1 MTLDELRRDA
11 RRRGIAT
18 SFTDAG
24 GRFHTVSDTTLRA
37 VLEAMGPAPEATAW
51 PPVVVARQ
59 GRRCDWRPPVGE
71 PVTLALESG
80 AERPLPAK
88 LPGDLPP
95 GRHRLAGRTG
105 ATTLVVA
112 PGRCHLPAAL
122 AEGGRAWGW
131 AAQLYA
137 VRSRSSWGIGDL
149 GDLAGLL
156 AATAPL
162 GATFALLNPL
172 HAASPGEPSPYN
184 PSSRVFRNPLY
195 LRVEA
200 VPELAALAGGER
212 DRVEALARAG
222 RDLLARD
229 RIVRPAVYQ
238 LKDEVLRLAHGAL
251 ARLPG
256 RQAGLAAYR
265 AATANLERFATFCA
279 LQHVHGRDWR
289 AWPAAYRDPARP
301 EVAAFGAEHGD
312 EVGYHAWLQ
321 WLLDE
326 QLAAAAATTPV
337 DYPARSFPGW
347 ATLPVGAPRT
357 GWAGSGTPGGSASS
371 APGGAGSGAPSG
383 AGLGVVNDLAIGF
396 APDGFDAWTF
406 QGELA
411 AGMSVGAPP
420 DPLGPRG
427 QDWGLPAF
435 VPDRLTARGYG
446 PFAQT
451 IRAGMAHAAGLRIDH
466 VMGLFRL
473 FWIPKGAEP
482 AQGTYVRYPADDLL
496 GVLALESHRA
506 AALVV
511 GEDLGTVEPGV
522 RERLEADGVLSYR
535 LAWFEHGPGGGRRRA
550 ADYPRLALAA
560 TTTHDLPTVAG
571 FFSGSDLRHLFEIG
585 VAAPGGD
592 EQADQEAQRASLRR
606 LLEDEGLLAPGEES
620 VEAIVAALY
629 GFLARTPSMLVAATL
644 EDAVEA
650 PDRPNVPGTIDQRP
664 NWSLP
669 LPVPLDDLA
678 ADPRV
683 RRLAG
688 ILSDGIAAATPEA
701 ERNS

>member
-1 MTLDELRRDA
+1 MTLDELRRSA

-59 GRRCDWRPPVGE
+59 GRRCDWRPPAGE
-71 PVTLALESG
+71 PVTLALERG
-80 AERPLPAK
+80 AERPLPAE

-105 ATTLVVA
+105 AATLVVA

-122 AEGGRAWGW
+122 AGGGRAWGW

-149 GDLAGLL
+149 GDLGGLL

-200 VPELAALAGGER
+200 VPELAALTGGER

-229 RIVRPAVYQ
+229 RIDRPAVYQ
-238 LKDEVLRLAHGAL
+238 LKDEALRLAHGAL
-251 ARLPG
+251 ARLPE
-256 RQAGLAAYR
+256 RRAGLAAYR
-265 AATANLERFATFCA
+265 AAANLERFATFCA

-289 AWPAAYRDPARP
+289 GWPAAYRDPARP

-326 QLAAAAATTPV
+326 QLAAA
-337 DYPARSFPGW
+337 
-347 ATLPVGAPRT
+347 
-357 GWAGSGTPGGSASS
+357 TPGE
-371 APGGAGSGAPSG
+371 
-383 AGLGVVNDLAIGF
+383 GLGVLNDLAIGF

-406 QGELA
+406 QDELA
-411 AGMSVGAPP
+411 AGITVGAPP

-435 VPDRLTARGYG
+435 VPERLAAGGYE

-473 FWIPKGAEP
+473 FWIPEGAEP
-482 AQGTYVRYPADDLL
+482 AEGTYVRCPADDLL
-496 GVLALESHRA
+496 GVLALESMA
-506 AALVV
+506 AEALVV
-511 GEDLGTVEPGV
+511 GEDLGTVEHGV
-522 RERLEADGVLSYR
+522 RERLEAEGVLSYR

-571 FFSGSDLRHLFEIG
+571 FFSGSDLRHLYEIG

-629 GFLARTPSMLVAATL
+629 GFLARTPSMLLAATL

-650 PDRPNVPGTIDQRP
+650 HERPNVPGTIDQRP

-669 LPVPLDDLA
+669 LPVRLEELA
-678 ADPRV
+678 DDPRV

-688 ILSDGIAAATPEA
+688 ILSAGIVRAAPEA
-701 ERNS
+701 ERKS

>member
-1 MTLDELRRDA
+1 
-11 RRRGIAT
+11 
-18 SFTDAG
+18 
-24 GRFHTVSDTTLRA
+24 V
-37 VLEAMGPAPEATAW
+37 VLEGGEERPAP
-51 PPVVVARQ
+51 
-59 GRRCDWRPPVGE
+59 
-71 PVTLALESG
+71 
-80 AERPLPAK
+80 AE
-88 LPGDLPP
+88 LPGDLPS
-95 GRHRLAGRTG
+95 GWHRLEGGSG
-105 ATTLVVA
+105 AATLVVA
-112 PGRCHLPAAL
+112 PARCHLPAAL
-122 AEGGRAWGW
+122 AGQGRAWGW

-137 VRSRSSWGIGDL
+137 VRSCRSWGMGDL

-162 GATFALLNPL
+162 GAGFALLNPL
-172 HAASPGEPSPYN
+172 HAALPGEPSPYN

-195 LRVEA
+195 LRVED
-200 VPELAALAGGER
+200 VPELAALDAQAR
-212 DRVEALARAG
+212 ARVEALAAAG
-222 RDLLARD
+222 RELLDRD
-229 RIVRPAVYQ
+229 RIDRVAVYR
-238 LKDEVLRLAHGAL
+238 LKDTALRLAYA
-251 ARLPG
+251 ATDRVPG
-256 RQAGLAAYR
+256 RSDGLAAYR
-265 AATANLERFATFCA
+265 AATPNLERFATFCA
-279 LQHVHGRDWR
+279 LQHLHGNDWR
-289 AWPAAYRDPARP
+289 DWPAAYRHPGRP
-301 EVAAFGAEHGD
+301 EVAEAGAGIAE

-326 QLAAAAATTPV
+326 QLAAV
-337 DYPARSFPGW
+337 RPAEGQ
-347 ATLPVGAPRT
+347 
-357 GWAGSGTPGGSASS
+357 
-371 APGGAGSGAPSG
+371 
-383 AGLGVVNDLAIGF
+383 LGVVNDLAIGF

-406 QGELA
+406 QDELA

-420 DPLGPRG
+420 DPLGPQG

-435 VPDRLTARGYG
+435 VPDLLAAGAYG

-473 FWIPKGAEP
+473 FWIPEGAEP

-496 GVLALESHRA
+496 GVLALESQRA

-522 RERLEADGVLSYR
+522 RERLADEGVLSYR

-571 FFSGSDLRHLFEIG
+571 FFTGSDLEHLRDIG
-585 VAAPGGD
+585 VATPGGP
-592 EQADQEAQRASLRR
+592 EQADQEGQRASLCR
-606 LLEDEGLLAPGEES
+606 LLEDEGLLAPGERS

-629 GFLARTPSMLVAATL
+629 GFLSRTPAMLVAATL

-683 RRLAG
+683 RRLAA
-688 ILSDGIAAATPEA
+688 ILSNAPGPGSG
-701 ERNS
+701 RN

>member
-1 MTLDELRRDA
+1 MTLDELRRSA

-24 GRFHTVSDTTLRA
+24 GRFYEVSDTTLRA

-59 GRRCDWRPPVGE
+59 GRRCDWRPPEGE
-71 PVTLALESG
+71 PVTLELEGG
-80 AERPLPAK
+80 AEGPLPAD
-88 LPGDLPP
+88 LPGDLPS
-95 GRHRLAGRTG
+95 GRHRLAGLTG

-200 VPELAALAGGER
+200 VPELAALTGGER

-222 RDLLARD
+222 RDLSARD
-229 RIVRPAVYQ
+229 RIDRPAVYQ
-238 LKDEVLRLAHGAL
+238 LKDEALRLAHGAL
-251 ARLPG
+251 ARRSD

-279 LQHVHGRDWR
+279 LQQVHGRDWR

-301 EVAAFGAEHGD
+301 EVAAFGAGHAD

-326 QLAAAAATTPV
+326 QLAAATPV
-337 DYPARSFPGW
+337 DDPASRSGGW
-347 ATLPVGAPRT
+347 TTLPVGAPDT
-357 GWAGSGTPGGSASS
+357 GGSGSS
-371 APGGAGSGAPSG
+371 APGAPGTGGSGSVAP
-383 AGLGVVNDLAIGF
+383 GLGVVNDLAIGF
-396 APDGFDAWTF
+396 APDGFDAWSF
-406 QGELA
+406 QDELA
-411 AGMSVGAPP
+411 AGITVGAPP

-435 VPDRLTARGYG
+435 VPDRLAAGGYE

-451 IRAGMAHAAGLRIDH
+451 IRAGMARAAGLRIDH

-473 FWIPKGAEP
+473 FWIPEGAEP
-482 AQGTYVRYPADDLL
+482 AEGTYVRYPADDLL
-496 GVLALESHRA
+496 GVLALESDA
-506 AALVV
+506 AGALVV
-511 GEDLGTVEPGV
+511 GEDLGTVEHGV
-522 RERLEADGVLSYR
+522 RERLETEGVLSYR

-560 TTTHDLPTVAG
+560 VTTHDLPTVAG
-571 FFSGSDLRHLFEIG
+571 FFSGSDLRHLHEIG

-620 VEAIVAALY
+620 VAAIVAALY

-650 PDRPNVPGTIDQRP
+650 HERPNVPGTIDQRP

-669 LPVPLDDLA
+669 LPVPLEELA

-688 ILSDGIAAATPEA
+688 VLSAGIARAAAKA
-701 ERNS
+701 ERKS

>member
-1 MTLDELRRDA
+1 MTLDELRRTA

-18 SFTDAG
+18 GFTDAG
-24 GRFHTVSDTTLRA
+24 GRLYEVSDSTLGA

-59 GRRCDWRPPVGE
+59 GRRCDWRPPEGE
-71 PVTLALESG
+71 PAILALEDG
-80 AERPLPAK
+80 AERPLPAE

-95 GRHRLAGRTG
+95 GRHRLTGRTG

-122 AEGGRAWGW
+122 AGGGRAWGW

-137 VRSRSSWGIGDL
+137 ARSRSSWGIGDL

-172 HAASPGEPSPYN
+172 HAASPQEPSPYN

-195 LRVEA
+195 LRVED

-212 DRVEALARAG
+212 ERVEALARAG

-229 RIVRPAVYQ
+229 RIDRPAVYQ
-238 LKDEVLRLAHGAL
+238 LKDTALRLAHGAL
-251 ARLPG
+251 ARLPE
-256 RQAGLAAYR
+256 RRAGLAAYG
-265 AATANLERFATFCA
+265 AATANLERYATFCA
-279 LQHVHGRDWR
+279 LQHVHGHDWR

-326 QLAAAAATTPV
+326 QLAAAAP
-337 DYPARSFPGW
+337 DGDS
-347 ATLPVGAPRT
+347 
-357 GWAGSGTPGGSASS
+357 
-371 APGGAGSGAPSG
+371 
-383 AGLGVVNDLAIGF
+383 LGVLHDLAIGF
-396 APDGFDAWTF
+396 APDGFDAWSF
-406 QGELA
+406 QDELA
-411 AGMSVGAPP
+411 AGITVGAPP

-435 VPDRLTARGYG
+435 VPDRLATGGYQ

-473 FWIPKGAEP
+473 FWIPEGAEP
-482 AQGTYVRYPADDLL
+482 AEGTYVRYPADDLL
-496 GVLALESHRA
+496 GVLALESA
-506 AALVV
+506 AAEALVV
-511 GEDLGTVEPGV
+511 GEDLGTVEHGV
-522 RERLEADGVLSYR
+522 RERLEAEGVLSYR

-571 FFSGSDLRHLFEIG
+571 FFSGSDLRHLYEIG
-585 VAAPGGD
+585 VAAPGGY

-606 LLEDEGLLAPGEES
+606 LLEDEGLLATGEES
-620 VEAIVAALY
+620 VEAVVAALY
-629 GFLARTPSMLVAATL
+629 GFLARTPSMLLAATL

-650 PDRPNVPGTIDQRP
+650 HERPNVPGTIDQRP

-669 LPVPLDDLA
+669 LPVRLEELA
-678 ADPRV
+678 DDPRV

-688 ILSDGIAAATPEA
+688 ILSAGIARAAPEP
-701 ERNS
+701 ERKS

>member
-1 MTLDELRRDA
+1 MMLEELRRA
-11 RRRGIAT
+11 AEARGIAT
-18 SFTDAG
+18 SFTDAA
-24 GRFHTVSDTTLRA
+24 GRRYVVSEATLEA
-37 VLEAMGPAPEATAW
+37 VLEAMGPAPAPSAW
-51 PPVVVARQ
+51 PPVVVART
-59 GRRCDWRPPVGE
+59 GRQVTWRPPEGE
-71 PVTLALESG
+71 PATLVLETG
-80 AERPLPAK
+80 QERPLPAE

-95 GRHRLAGRTG
+95 GWHRVQGRTG

-112 PGRCHLPAAL
+112 PGRCHLPAEL
-122 AEGGRAWGW
+122 EGGGRAWGW

-137 VRSRSSWGIGDL
+137 VRSRASWGIGDL

-162 GATFALLNPL
+162 GAGFALLNPL
-172 HAASPGEPSPYN
+172 HAAMPTEPSPYN

-195 LRVEA
+195 LHIED
-200 VPELAALAGGER
+200 VPELAGLDPR
-212 DRVEALARAG
+212 DRARVEALARAG
-222 RDLLARD
+222 QTLLDKD
-229 RIVRPAVYQ
+229 RIDRPAVYR
-238 LKDEVLRLAHGAL
+238 LKDEALRLAQAAL
-251 ARLPG
+251 GRAPG
-256 RQAGLAAYR
+256 RRDGLAAYR
-265 AATANLERFATFCA
+265 AATPNLERFATFCA

-289 AWPAAYRDPARP
+289 TWPAAYRHPGRP
-301 EVAAFGAEHGD
+301 EVGAFGEQHHL
-312 EVGYHAWLQ
+312 EVAYHAWLQ

-326 QLAAAAATTPV
+326 QLAAV
-337 DYPARSFPGW
+337 RPGW
-347 ATLPVGAPRT
+347 GQ
-357 GWAGSGTPGGSASS
+357 
-371 APGGAGSGAPSG
+371 
-383 AGLGVVNDLAIGF
+383 LGVVNDLAIGF
-396 APDGFDAWTF
+396 APDGFDAWSF
-406 QGELA
+406 QDELA

-435 VPDRLTARGYG
+435 VPDRLTAGGYA

-473 FWIPKGAEP
+473 FWIPEGAEP

-496 GVLALESHRA
+496 GVLALESA
-506 AALVV
+506 AAQALVV

-522 RERLEADGVLSYR
+522 RERLAAEGVLSYR
-535 LAWFEHGPGGGRRRA
+535 LAWFEQGPADGRRRA

-571 FFSGSDLRHLFEIG
+571 FFSGTDIDHLYDIG
-585 VAAPGGD
+585 VATPGGP
-592 EQADQEAQRASLRR
+592 EQADQEAQRESLCR
-606 LLEDEGLLAPGEES
+606 LLEEEGLLAPDERS
-620 VEAIVAALY
+620 VPAIVAALY

-650 PDRPNVPGTIDQRP
+650 HDRPNVPGTIDQRP

-683 RRLAG
+683 RRLARV
-688 ILSDGIAAATPEA
+688 LSAVTGLGDGD
-701 ERNS
+701 

>member
-1 MTLDELRRDA
+1 MLEELRRA
-11 RRRGIAT
+11 AEARGIAT
-18 SFTDAG
+18 SFTDAA
-24 GRFHTVSDTTLRA
+24 GRRYVVSEATLEA
-37 VLEAMGPAPEATAW
+37 VLEAMGPAPATTAW
-51 PPVVVARQ
+51 PPVVVTRTGRQ
-59 GRRCDWRPPVGE
+59 VTWRPPEGE
-71 PVTLALESG
+71 PATLVLETG
-80 AERPLPAK
+80 QERPLPAE

-95 GRHRLAGRTG
+95 GWHRVQGRTG

-112 PGRCHLPAAL
+112 PGRCHLPAEL
-122 AEGGRAWGW
+122 EGGGRAWGW

-137 VRSRSSWGIGDL
+137 VRSRASWGIGDL

-162 GATFALLNPL
+162 GAGFALLNPL
-172 HAASPGEPSPYN
+172 HAAMPTEPSPYN

-195 LRVEA
+195 LHIED
-200 VPELAALAGGER
+200 VPELAGLDPR
-212 DRVEALARAG
+212 DRARVEALARAG
-222 RDLLARD
+222 QTLLDKD
-229 RIVRPAVYQ
+229 RIDRPAVYR
-238 LKDEVLRLAHGAL
+238 LKDEALRLAQAAL
-251 ARLPG
+251 GRAPG
-256 RQAGLAAYR
+256 RRDGLAAYR
-265 AATANLERFATFCA
+265 AATPNLERFATFCA
-279 LQHVHGRDWR
+279 LQHVHGQDWR
-289 AWPAAYRDPARP
+289 TWPAAYRHPGRP
-301 EVAAFGAEHGD
+301 EVGAFGEQHHL
-312 EVGYHAWLQ
+312 EVAYHAWLQ

-326 QLAAAAATTPV
+326 QLAAV
-337 DYPARSFPGW
+337 RPGW
-347 ATLPVGAPRT
+347 GQ
-357 GWAGSGTPGGSASS
+357 
-371 APGGAGSGAPSG
+371 
-383 AGLGVVNDLAIGF
+383 LGVVNDLAIGF
-396 APDGFDAWTF
+396 APDGFDAWSF
-406 QGELA
+406 QDELA

-435 VPDRLTARGYG
+435 VPDRLTAGGYA

-473 FWIPKGAEP
+473 FWIPEGAEP

-496 GVLALESHRA
+496 GVLALESA
-506 AALVV
+506 AAQALVV

-522 RERLEADGVLSYR
+522 RERLAAEGVLSYR
-535 LAWFEHGPGGGRRRA
+535 LAWFEHGPADGRRRA

-571 FFSGSDLRHLFEIG
+571 FFSGTDIDHLYDIG
-585 VAAPGGD
+585 VATPGGP
-592 EQADQEAQRASLRR
+592 EQADQEAQRESLCR
-606 LLEDEGLLAPGEES
+606 LLEEEGLLAPDERS
-620 VEAIVAALY
+620 VPAIVAALY

-644 EDAVEA
+644 EDAVESH
-650 PDRPNVPGTIDQRP
+650 DRPNVPGTIDQRP

-688 ILSDGIAAATPEA
+688 ILSEGTTQATA
-701 ERNS
+701 RS

>member
-1 MTLDELRRDA
+1 MTLDELRRAAGA
-11 RRRGIAT
+11 RGVASR
-18 SFTDAG
+18 FTDAAS
-24 GRFHTVSDTTLRA
+24 RTYEVSEATLRA
-37 VLEAMGPAPEATAW
+37 VLDAMGPAPEPTAW
-51 PPVVVARQ
+51 PPVVVTRSGCGAT
-59 GRRCDWRPPVGE
+59 WTPPEGE
-71 PVTLALESG
+71 PVTLVLEG
-80 AERPLPAK
+80 GEERPAPPG

-95 GRHRLAGRTG
+95 GWHRLEGRTG

-112 PGRCHLPAAL
+112 PARSHLPAAL
-122 AEGGRAWGW
+122 AGGGRAWGW

-137 VRSRSSWGIGDL
+137 VRSRRSWGMGDL

-162 GATFALLNPL
+162 GAGFALLNPL
-172 HAASPGEPSPYN
+172 HAALPGEPSPYN

-195 LRVEA
+195 LRVED
-200 VPELAALAGGER
+200 VPELSALDEQARARVDALA
-212 DRVEALARAG
+212 AAG
-222 RDLLARD
+222 RDLLDQD
-229 RIVRPAVYQ
+229 RIDRVAVYQ
-238 LKDEVLRLAHGAL
+238 LKDTALRLAYA
-251 ARLPG
+251 ATAEVPG
-256 RQAGLAAYR
+256 RRDGLAAYR
-265 AATANLERFATFCA
+265 AATPNLERFATFCA
-279 LQHVHGRDWR
+279 LQHLHGNDWR
-289 AWPAAYRDPARP
+289 DWPAAYRHPGRP
-301 EVAAFGAEHGD
+301 EVAEAGAAQSE

-321 WLLDE
+321 WLLDQ
-326 QLAAAAATTPV
+326 QLAAV
-337 DYPARSFPGW
+337 RPA
-347 ATLPVGAPRT
+347 
-357 GWAGSGTPGGSASS
+357 GGQ
-371 APGGAGSGAPSG
+371 
-383 AGLGVVNDLAIGF
+383 LGVVNDLAIGF
-396 APDGFDAWTF
+396 APNGYDAWSF
-406 QGELA
+406 QDELA

-435 VPDRLTARGYG
+435 VPDLLAAGGYG

-473 FWIPKGAEP
+473 FWIPEGAEP

-496 GVLALESHRA
+496 GILALESHRA

-522 RERLEADGVLSYR
+522 RERLAAEGVLSYR
-535 LAWFEHGPGGGRRRA
+535 LAWFEHGPDGGRRRA

-571 FFSGSDLRHLFEIG
+571 FFSGSDLDHLCDIG
-585 VAAPGGD
+585 VAVPGGP
-592 EQADQEAQRASLRR
+592 EQGDQLAQREGLGR
-606 LLEDEGLLAPGEES
+606 LLEDEGLLAQGERS
-620 VEAIVAALY
+620 VPAIVAALY

-650 PDRPNVPGTIDQRP
+650 HERPNVPGTIDQRP
-664 NWSLP
+664 NWALP
-669 LPVPLDDLA
+669 LPVLLDDLA

-688 ILSDGIAAATPEA
+688 ILRNGANAAG
-701 ERNS
+701 SGG